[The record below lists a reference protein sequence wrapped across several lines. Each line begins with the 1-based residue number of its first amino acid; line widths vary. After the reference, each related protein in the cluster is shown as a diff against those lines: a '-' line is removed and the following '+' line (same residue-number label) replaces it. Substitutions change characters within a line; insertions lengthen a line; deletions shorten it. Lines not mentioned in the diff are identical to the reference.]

1 MWKRGYILISE
12 LTGHKRFLNNYEELL
27 KIRNNKNSAFWE
39 EYRRLKNK
47 NPNDEDKVNSA
58 VKTAFARQFGKYP
71 KIKDTILGWELQ
83 KKIEL
88 LKLAAKRLEDKKIGS
103 LSVVKKDG
111 KILVVGVPLEG
122 GATTS
127 TGVR

>member
-1 MWKRGYILISE
+1 MEDVKLVAESLQDFDKIDEGIGDFFAGAKSAIS
-12 LTGHKRFLNNYEELL
+12 LAL
-27 KIRNNKNSAFWE
+27 
-39 EYRRLKNK
+39 K